1 MPEKAVRAI
10 AMFAL
15 CAAGALAQNQAPQTF
30 IREYCIKVTHGN
42 GAAYADFA
50 HEVSAKLNQ
59 SRVDAGEIRSWLLA
73 RAVAP
78 AGTSA
83 KCDYLSVWFYSGFP
97 QEPSSND
104 QMTAALERAHLKLS
118 AREFAAKRD
127 SLSTLVSV
135 QYWRSADSVGQ
146 MPQKGNYLRLNHY
159 KVKSGQM
166 GKYVNLEKTM
176 WKPVVAA
183 HLDARG
189 TGGWAADTLLMPV
202 SDTLPYNATTVDI
215 FANWASLGRGI
226 PVQQLWS
233 KVHPNLSLSEYNE
246 QLDSV
251 REVNSRDVVQ
261 VVEHAGPK
269 AGAATGSN

>member
-10 AMFAL
+10 AFFAL
-15 CAAGALAQNQAPQTF
+15 SAAGVLAQNQASPTY
-30 IREYCIKVTHGN
+30 IREYCIKVTPGN
-42 GAAYADFA
+42 GAAYAEFA

-59 SRVDAGEIRSWLLA
+59 SHADAGEIGSWLLA

-97 QEPSSND
+97 NEPSSND
-104 QMTAALERAHLKLS
+104 QMTAALERAHLNLS

-135 QYWRSADSVGQ
+135 QYWRSAGSVGQ
-146 MPQKGNYLRLNHY
+146 TPQKGNYLRLNHY
-159 KVKSGQM
+159 KVKSGQT
-166 GKYVNLEKTM
+166 GKWVNLETTM
-176 WKPVVAA
+176 WKPLVAA
-183 HLDARG
+183 HLDAGG
-189 TGGWAADTLLMPV
+189 TGGWAADTLVMPLGD
-202 SDTLPYNATTVDI
+202 SLPYNALTVDI
-215 FANWASLGRGI
+215 FADWASLGRGM

-233 KVHPNLSLSEYNE
+233 KAHPNLSWNEYLD

-251 REVNSRDVVQ
+251 REVNSREVVQ
-261 VVEHAGPK
+261 VVEHVGPK
-269 AGAATGSN
+269 ASAAAGSN

>member
-1 MPEKAVRAI
+1 MPEKAVRVIAI
-10 AMFAL
+10 FAL
-15 CAAGALAQNQAPQTF
+15 YAAGAWAQNQAPPTY
-30 IREYCIKVTHGN
+30 IREYCVKVTSGN

-78 AGTSA
+78 AGASA

-97 QEPSSND
+97 HEPLSND
-104 QMTAALERAHLKLS
+104 QMTASLQRAHLNLS

-135 QYWRSADSVGQ
+135 QYWRAADSVGQ
-146 MPQKGNYLRLNHY
+146 TPQKGNYLRLNHY

-166 GKYVNLEKTM
+166 AKYVNLERTI

-183 HLDARG
+183 HLDAG
-189 TGGWAADTLLMPV
+189 GAGGWAADTLVMPLGD
-202 SDTLPYNATTVDI
+202 SLPYNAITVDI
-215 FANWASLGRGI
+215 FADWASLGRGI

-233 KVHPNLSLSEYNE
+233 KVHPNLSLNEYND

-251 REVNSRDVVQ
+251 RTVHSRDVVQ
-261 VVEHAGPK
+261 VVEHVGPK
-269 AGAATGSN
+269 AGAATGN